1 MNELIQVLIVYLAS
15 VGFSC
20 AFLIAAVVKVI
31 KHLLDNG
38 YILNMNKANEHKS
51 DPTLLTVSLLIPVY
65 NIVFSAKHYND
76 TMKEM
81 PYVLNAF
88 KVGDFLDELTEEQKR
103 RYNENPSFLEVMK
116 ILLEQKENDISNFDD
131 LQIKN
136 DDDYYKLVKDITN
149 LYKSKENSRKE
160 EIEELQKLKKE
171 LIDEQIIEEEQNNSN
186 NNVRMI
192 K

>member
-51 DPTLLTVSLLIPVY
+51 DPTLLTISLLIPVY

-116 ILLEQKENDISNFDD
+116 ILLEQKGNQHEQISFNKSKIISVLPFD
-131 LQIKN
+131 
-136 DDDYYKLVKDITN
+136 LVKRDKR
-149 LYKSKENSRKE
+149 Y
-160 EIEELQKLKKE
+160 IEQY
-171 LIDEQIIEEEQNNSN
+171 IIEA
-186 NNVRMI
+186 I
-192 K
+192 KKYNKIYK